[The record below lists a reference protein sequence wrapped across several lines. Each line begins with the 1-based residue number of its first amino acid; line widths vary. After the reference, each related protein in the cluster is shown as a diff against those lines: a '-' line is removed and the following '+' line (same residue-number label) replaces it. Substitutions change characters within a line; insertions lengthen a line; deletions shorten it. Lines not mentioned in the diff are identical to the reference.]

1 MVPVRD
7 NMLIGGCAAPDCG
20 RDKKQADVLGAG
32 RPSSYKI
39 K

>member
-7 NMLIGGCAAPDCG
+7 NMLIGGCAALDGG
-20 RDKKQADVLGAG
+20 RDKQVDVLGAG